1 MSTVL
6 NLINTISDEETERLY
21 EPIDDDSD
29 KQSGESQVQPIHR
42 VEHRRLVLFIS
53 HTHDLV
59 AFGFLNEN
67 LVWFSYTKTDDLFL
81 SRRIF
86 DCMKVSAFYR
96 KTTPERALAAAGLIQ
111 RDLLSMCR
119 VDALDIEKSNPV
131 LTGCIT
137 IQPSDD
143 KSDMTGEDFAKLIA
157 VCPTRL
163 ESNISNIGTI
173 DDILLELEKDYQKLE
188 SLYDND
194 KISSQEKNN
203 KATALC
209 DKWRRAVCLNMSDR
223 ATLRDLYR
231 DVCYYE
237 KAVEIPS
244 VMKMLAASV

>member
-1 MSTVL
+1 MSALL

-21 EPIDDDSD
+21 ETVDNDSEKSSD
-29 KQSGESQVQPIHR
+29 ETQKPSIRS
-42 VEHRRLVLFIS
+42 VERRRLVLFIS
-53 HTHDLV
+53 HAHDLV
-59 AFGFLNEN
+59 AFGFSNEN

-96 KTTPERALAAAGLIQ
+96 KTTPERALATAGLIQ

-119 VDALDIEKSNPV
+119 VDVLDIEKSNPV

-143 KSDMTGEDFAKLIA
+143 KSDMTGEDFAKHIA

-163 ESNISNIGTI
+163 ESNILNIGAI
-173 DDILLELEKDYQKLE
+173 DDILLELEKDYQKLGE
-188 SLYDND
+188 LYNNN
-194 KISSQEKNN
+194 KIPDQEKNN

-209 DKWRRAVCLNMSDR
+209 DKWRKVVCLNMSDR
-223 ATLRDLYR
+223 AVLRNLYR

-244 VMKMLAASV
+244 VTKMLAALG